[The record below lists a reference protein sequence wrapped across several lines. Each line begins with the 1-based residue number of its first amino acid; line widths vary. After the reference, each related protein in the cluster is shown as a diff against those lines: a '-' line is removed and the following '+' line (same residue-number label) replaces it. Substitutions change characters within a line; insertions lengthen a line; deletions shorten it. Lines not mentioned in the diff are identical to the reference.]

1 MAHPHLRGRGT
12 VRQVSDPQLGAFAVP
27 GPPVRFSRWPERTN
41 ERTDLRADLLGAGN
55 EAVLKELVGL
65 SDAEVAALYDDGV
78 LVRDAALQG

>member
-1 MAHPHLRGRGT
+1 
-12 VRQVSDPQLGAFAVP
+12 VSDPQLGAFAVP
-27 GPPVRFSRWPERTN
+27 GPPVRFSRWP